1 VKPAHWSADNGL
13 AATDSRL
20 RFVDIRHLSVDN
32 RRMSADIALM
42 SVAPHPLSAADRPL
56 DVVPIHFR
64 KEVPMAPGGEMDL
77 PIAFKALGRSDLRPL
92 HHRAPRLASV
102 EHKLYTPRV

>member
-1 VKPAHWSADNGL
+1 
-13 AATDSRL
+13 
-20 RFVDIRHLSVDN
+20 
-32 RRMSADIALM
+32 
-42 SVAPHPLSAADRPL
+42 
-56 DVVPIHFR
+56 
-64 KEVPMAPGGEMDL
+64 MAPGGEMDL